1 MPHII
6 VKLYSGRNKELK
18 TELSDN
24 IAKAVSETLN
34 LDIGTVSVSIEEVQ
48 KEDWEKTVY
57 NTDILDNKDKL
68 YKKPNYKF

>member
-18 TELSDN
+18 TELADN